1 MSIAQAQAQDAAAVG
16 SEVPATIAGFASL
29 GSCGSHRSSEERDF
43 HRWLNRLHGI
53 QVEPYEVAMKLEAK
67 NSVAKLSHVSS
78 ESLMSS
84 MFDYVHPRINHP
96 CNYPVRRPAK
106 RFQSRVYLIIYKK
119 RDILLLGL
127 PHYLEHHLVYLHSS
141 LLI

>member
-78 ESLMSS
+78 KSLMSS

-96 CNYPVRRPAK
+96 CK
-106 RFQSRVYLIIYKK
+106 LSSRASCQKIPIKGIPHNIQK
-119 RDILLLGL
+119 RDVLLLGL
-127 PHYLEHHLVYLHSS
+127 PHYLKHPLVYLHSS